1 MGRKNKKGGL
11 TSGCEVDI
19 PIDLNKKI
27 KQGPCFELFRRVHIL
42 PDLEVGA
49 CICVD
54 LENEINIGNL
64 KNQNLKEIWGGKK
77 LDLLDQIG
85 IREFY

>member
-1 MGRKNKKGGL
+1 MGWENKKEDL
-11 TSGCEVDI
+11 PDDEVDI
-19 PIDLNKKI
+19 PIDLDKKI

-54 LENEINIGNL
+54 LENEINI
-64 KNQNLKEIWGGKK
+64 ETKK
-77 LDLLDQIG
+77 SKS
-85 IREFY
+85 